1 VVDFSVRTAYVYL
14 RLTVLRVTRRRPS
27 DVIILIILTVAAAAA
42 AATSGLSYRE
52 QVMQPSRP
60 LSVHL

>member
-42 AATSGLSYRE
+42 ATSGLSYRE